1 LIACARARWQVLCV
15 TSLERG
21 TKNFDTAVEYSVAN
35 VEHHR
40 FLGPQPTRVKEMVR
54 DTLDLLELKS
64 QLSKRAALAAT
75 VARLEA
81 LGIVHGRWEE
91 EESLY
96 GKMQLLLLLAER
108 PLEHTAASDAQVAAH
123 RDRRMVEDGGEAERA
138 RVAAL
143 LRAAAAEFDG
153 AAPAPSEADSLSDWG
168 SDSESDATSDAGGS
182 DGGADARAGAGEGAR
197 TDPPAPV
204 HAAAAGGGGG
214 GGAAARRSIPMQRPP
229 EMGFP
234 LPALPR
240 AAQRA
245 SLAEQP
251 CLLAASLAAAPG
263 GGAAWRA
270 PRTLA
275 HEQTVVREVLAML
288 GGAPPPPLVLSGH
301 DASLTPY

>member
-54 DTLDLLELKS
+54 DTIDLLELKS

-108 PLEHTAASDAQVAAH
+108 PLEHTTASDAQVAAH
-123 RDRRMVEDGGEAERA
+123 R
-138 RVAAL
+138 
-143 LRAAAAEFDG
+143 
-153 AAPAPSEADSLSDWG
+153 
-168 SDSESDATSDAGGS
+168 
-182 DGGADARAGAGEGAR
+182 
-197 TDPPAPV
+197 
-204 HAAAAGGGGG
+204 
-214 GGAAARRSIPMQRPP
+214 
-229 EMGFP
+229 
-234 LPALPR
+234 
-240 AAQRA
+240 
-245 SLAEQP
+245 
-251 CLLAASLAAAPG
+251 
-263 GGAAWRA
+263 
-270 PRTLA
+270 
-275 HEQTVVREVLAML
+275 
-288 GGAPPPPLVLSGH
+288 APPPLPPVQSGH
-301 DASLTPY
+301 VSSIPPY